1 MNNTETACIC
11 CYGDKK
17 YYLDIKKILDFVNY
31 SNAHPIK
38 ESEIIDTYQ
47 NDEEGETNDEQN
59 TFGVSSKVIRE
70 TTSYGIAQIDNIRYD
85 LIKTFIQQILD
96 FGYDENEKID
106 CPPFGFRI
114 TLNTLIKEGFLKE
127 I

>member
-1 MNNTETACIC
+1 MSEHDTFTFI

-17 YYLDIKKILDFVNY
+17 YCLDIKKVLDFVNY

-47 NDEEGETNDEQN
+47 NEEDTSETL
-59 TFGVSSKVIRE
+59 GVSSKVIRE
-70 TTSYGIAQIDNIRYD
+70 TTSFGIAQIDNIRYD

-96 FGYDENEKID
+96 FGYEETEHID
-106 CPPFGFRI
+106 FPPFGFRVAF
-114 TLNTLIKEGFLKE
+114 NTLIKEGFLKE

>member
-1 MNNTETACIC
+1 MNEFMV

-17 YYLDIKKILDFVNY
+17 YSIDIKKILDFVNY

-47 NDEEGETNDEQN
+47 NEEEDEGTTNENN
-59 TFGVSSKVIRE
+59 TLGVSSKIIRE
-70 TTSYGIAQIDNIRYD
+70 TTSFGVAQIDNIRYD
-85 LIKTFIQQILD
+85 LVKTFIQQILE
-96 FGYDENEKID
+96 FGYEEREDIAF
-106 CPPFGFRI
+106 PPFGFKI
-114 TLNTLIKEGFLKE
+114 AFNTLIKEGFLKE